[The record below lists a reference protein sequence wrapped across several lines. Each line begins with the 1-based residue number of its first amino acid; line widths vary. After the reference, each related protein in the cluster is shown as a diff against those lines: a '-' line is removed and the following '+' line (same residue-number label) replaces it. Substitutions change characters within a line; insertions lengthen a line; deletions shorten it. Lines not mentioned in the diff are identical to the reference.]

1 MVYKCKMCKGDLVII
16 NEENG
21 LCECDSCGSRQ
32 TVACLIGK
40 AGFQSVGV
48 RVIETAAHFDEGIA
62 VLPGGGR
69 FAAHQ

>member
-32 TVACLIGK
+32 KVPLEKDERK
-40 AGFQSVGV
+40 A
-48 RVIETAAHFDEGIA
+48 
-62 VLPGGGR
+62 
-69 FAAHQ
+69 

>member
-32 TVACLIGK
+32 TVPLENDERK
-40 AGFQSVGV
+40 AEFYKMCIRDS
-48 RVIETAAHFDEGIA
+48 FYIA
-62 VLPGGGR
+62 K
-69 FAAHQ
+69 QKMQ